1 MKPTSRFTRL
11 LIPSLLIVALAAGA
25 CSSPVVTGG
34 GGKTILVTDDVG
46 REVAVPEQ
54 VERIACLFAVSG
66 HAVTM
71 LGRGEAVVA
80 VVEGLHRDLVLNSI
94 CPSIGDAAVPITSG
108 VINIEELLS
117 VDPDVVFI
125 QESTFNSEGE
135 TEKLDKV
142 GLPWLVV
149 SFSTIEEQKGTI
161 EMIGRAIGRLE
172 LAQRF
177 NEFYQECV
185 DLVTERVAA
194 IPEADRIRVYHSV
207 NEATRTD
214 KRGTLPAEWTEMA
227 GAVNVSLDQDLRL
240 LEDKYFA
247 SLEQILLW
255 NPDVIIVNEDG
266 VTDYILENPQW
277 SPLKA
282 VKQGKVYQMPNGVSR
297 WGHPNSLET
306 PLALVWTADL
316 LYPELFAD
324 VDLEEMTRGFY
335 QEFFRYELTDD
346 ELHGILSGRGMRIPK
361 N

>member
-1 MKPTSRFTRL
+1 M
-11 LIPSLLIVALAAGA
+11 
-25 CSSPVVTGG
+25 
-34 GGKTILVTDDVG
+34 
-46 REVAVPEQ
+46 
-54 VERIACLFAVSG
+54 
-66 HAVTM
+66 
-71 LGRGEAVVA
+71 
-80 VVEGLHRDLVLNSI
+80 
-94 CPSIGDAAVPITSG
+94 
-108 VINIEELLS
+108 
-117 VDPDVVFI
+117 
-125 QESTFNSEGE
+125 
-135 TEKLDKV
+135 
-142 GLPWLVV
+142 
-149 SFSTIEEQKGTI
+149 
-161 EMIGRAIGRLE
+161 
-172 LAQRF
+172 
-177 NEFYQECV
+177 
-185 DLVTERVAA
+185 TERVAA

-335 QEFFRYELTDD
+335 RVLPVRADGRRAPRYPQWARDAHTQE
-346 ELHGILSGRGMRIPK
+346 LSDGRGGQGAGQCEF
-361 N
+361 